1 MVNGF
6 SGEDS
11 VCVSKGVV
19 DLLCEIWGLY
29 FLKVVVS
36 SYSSIFEKTGLECF
50 QQQLVT
56 DDKRKKLLMQ
66 HLYSFNLLP
75 SPHPTSPSL
84 RDFET
89 ELKCRHFPN
98 KWTNVFLEEE

>member
-1 MVNGF
+1 MDFLVRILCVYLKGWCIYCVRFGGF
-6 SGEDS
+6 
-11 VCVSKGVV
+11 V
-19 DLLCEIWGLY
+19 Y

-98 KWTNVFLEEE
+98 KWTKVFLEEE